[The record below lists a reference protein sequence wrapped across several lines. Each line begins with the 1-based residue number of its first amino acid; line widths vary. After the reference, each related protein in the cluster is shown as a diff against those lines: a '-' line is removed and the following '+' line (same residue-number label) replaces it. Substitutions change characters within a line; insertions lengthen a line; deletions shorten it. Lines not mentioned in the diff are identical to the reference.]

1 MLAQR
6 AEQGALR
13 ALQVLSTG
21 CDLCSNDYLGVARR
35 LSTREC
41 IERVL
46 AECQERAPLGATG
59 SRLVSGTTEAHLDLE
74 AYLASVHRAD
84 SALLFGSG
92 YEANV
97 GLLSSVARRSDTIL
111 YDELVHASMRDGV
124 RLGVARNYSFA
135 HNDVADLRRKISQA
149 SGEVYVAV
157 ESIYSMDGHRAPLAE
172 IVQVCRETGAY
183 LIVDEAH
190 STGIYGTGGAGL
202 AVELGLEG
210 ALFARVHTFGKAVGF
225 RGACVVG
232 SREITRF
239 LVNFARPFIYSTA
252 CDLVALAFMREAY
265 RMVQDASTERA
276 ALFALLEAMRELKRE
291 FAALQFVESESAIQG
306 VIVPG
311 NRAVVA
317 AERALQEAGF
327 QVKAIRSPTVPE
339 GSERLRLS
347 LHSYNTV
354 EELRAALAVVQG
366 LRLRGHGV

>member
-1 MLAQR
+1 
-6 AEQGALR
+6 
-13 ALQVLSTG
+13 
-21 CDLCSNDYLGVARR
+21 
-35 LSTREC
+35 
-41 IERVL
+41 
-46 AECQERAPLGATG
+46 
-59 SRLVSGTTEAHLDLE
+59 
-74 AYLASVHRAD
+74 
-84 SALLFGSG
+84 
-92 YEANV
+92 
-97 GLLSSVARRSDTIL
+97 
-111 YDELVHASMRDGV
+111 
-124 RLGVARNYSFA
+124 
-135 HNDVADLRRKISQA
+135 
-149 SGEVYVAV
+149 
-157 ESIYSMDGHRAPLAE
+157 
-172 IVQVCRETGAY
+172 
-183 LIVDEAH
+183 
-190 STGIYGTGGAGL
+190 
-202 AVELGLEG
+202 
-210 ALFARVHTFGKAVGF
+210 
-225 RGACVVG
+225 VG